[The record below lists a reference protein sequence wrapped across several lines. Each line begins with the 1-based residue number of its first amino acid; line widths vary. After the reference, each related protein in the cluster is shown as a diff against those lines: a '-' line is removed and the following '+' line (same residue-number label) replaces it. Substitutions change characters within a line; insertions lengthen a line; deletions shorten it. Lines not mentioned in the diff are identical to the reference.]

1 MNELG
6 TAGRKKKKEE
16 EVEEEEVIY
25 WRWTAGLG
33 ERCDGT
39 WCLSSVC
46 VRERTSA
53 EHYTAL
59 YDMCSHGNPRL

>member
-39 WCLSSVC
+39 W
-46 VRERTSA
+46 R
-53 EHYTAL
+53 
-59 YDMCSHGNPRL
+59 